1 MVKTVSSADL
11 LALWEGHAFDP
22 APALD
27 ELYRYHVPFDEL
39 VGHPVCE
46 KPLGQAIRRGEQVA
60 LVGGSGSG
68 KSSVIGHVLGPLV
81 EGLAP
86 LPIPVAVER
95 PEVARDPVEFAGHVV
110 RTVARY
116 VQHAHPRDASR
127 TKELIDHS
135 TPVAGAEHRFRR
147 IGGGIGWLEAK
158 VELAVELGTVTQ
170 PLPRPSSEVLDQ
182 ARAILDLISAHDLMP
197 VLVFDDT
204 DKWFGAAFP
213 NVDDLIDGFFGRVV
227 RLLAEELAAPTVLAV
242 HNSYLHHPAYQPTA
256 GFIETTIRVP
266 RIPDAAALAKLLSHR
281 AGEHGIGPD
290 VPLLDDDALAT
301 LFRHYL
307 RGGTSDIRRRV
318 LFVVHTALALAWD
331 EGAETIDLGHLELAI
346 AETSPEEPRP

>member
-1 MVKTVSSADL
+1 VSSADL

-27 ELYRYHVPFDEL
+27 ELYRYHVPFDDL
-39 VGHPVCE
+39 TGHPVCE
-46 KPLGQAIRRGEQVA
+46 TPLSRAIRRGEQVA

-95 PEVARDPVEFAGHVV
+95 PEVAKDPVEFAGHVV

-116 VQHAHPRDASR
+116 VEHAHPKDASR
-127 TKELIDHS
+127 TKEMVDHS
-135 TPVAGAEHRFRR
+135 TPIAGAEHRFRR
-147 IGGGIGWLEAK
+147 IGGGIGWLDAK

-182 ARAILDLISAHDLMP
+182 ARAILDLIGAHDLLP

-204 DKWFGAAFP
+204 DKWFGPAFP
-213 NVDDLIDGFFGRVV
+213 NVGDLIDGFFGRVV

-242 HNSYLHHPAYQPTA
+242 HNSYLQHPAYQPTA
-256 GFIETTIRVP
+256 GFIETTVRIPRVP
-266 RIPDAAALAKLLSHR
+266 DVAGLGRLLAHR
-281 AGEHGIGPD
+281 AQVHGIDDD
-290 VPLLDDDALAT
+290 VRLLDDDALAA
-301 LFRHYL
+301 LFEHYV

-318 LFVVHTALALAWD
+318 LFVVHTALARAWD
-331 EGAETIDLGHLELAI
+331 EGAETINLGHLELAI
-346 AETSPEEPRP
+346 AETSPEDPKA